1 MSIGGSIG
9 RLALAARRRAHSP
22 LVFLIAGEP
31 SGDAIGAKLM
41 QELRRQVAHPAL
53 PHCRIAALAHC
64 RIAALPHCRI
74 AASPQ
79 RRSAASPQRRSAA
92 APQRRIAAAP
102 QRRSAAA
109 PQRRI
114 AASPPRR
121 RIGAAPP
128 RRRRAHPAER
138 TRPSLPAAPI
148 VDSFRGRGRRAH
160 AGMIFSHS
168 PIFPIC
174 HTRVLLYTTCIF
186 HAARG
191 PPLALPN
198 ERALSRRV
206 RRSGQL
212 APSTPLPPHP
222 NRACDPHG
230 VSRCGHRRRLE
241 RIQPARPPCDR
252 LAGGSKSMGSRCR
265 SRCGKLSHVA
275 FLGSDVTH
283 THPSCPYMYVT
294 DI

>member
-1 MSIGGSIG
+1 MLAKEKYYFRGGQLQPKLEEKVKALPPMSIGGSIG

-109 PQRRI
+109 PQRRS
-114 AASPPRR
+114 AASPHRHRAAASAPRR
-121 RIGAAPP
+121 RAA
-128 RRRRAHPAER
+128 AAL
-138 TRPSLPAAPI
+138 TQPSAP
-148 VDSFRGRGRRAH
+148 VPL
-160 AGMIFSHS
+160 S
-168 PIFPIC
+168 P
-174 HTRVLLYTTCIF
+174 
-186 HAARG
+186 
-191 PPLALPN
+191 
-198 ERALSRRV
+198 
-206 RRSGQL
+206 Q
-212 APSTPLPPHP
+212 
-222 NRACDPHG
+222 
-230 VSRCGHRRRLE
+230 
-241 RIQPARPPCDR
+241 
-252 LAGGSKSMGSRCR
+252 
-265 SRCGKLSHVA
+265 
-275 FLGSDVTH
+275 
-283 THPSCPYMYVT
+283 HPSSIRFAGVGGERMQV
-294 DI
+294 